1 MKTVLA
7 IELSTA
13 RGQIALIHGEEVL
26 FEETFTSERS
36 HNSRLY
42 QPLGRA
48 LDAAADGLD
57 LIVVGTGPGSYTGV
71 RIGIAAAQGVALA
84 RSVPVIGWP
93 SVGAPGEI
101 EENSFYVAGDA
112 RRGGFYVFYFG
123 GDSCPRAPLLLS
135 EAEFRQWHG
144 DHGADRIISFDPIAP
159 LGLPGITLCHP
170 SALKLARIASAMSE
184 PERASLASRPLEPLY
199 VREAF
204 ITKAKRAFAT

>member
-1 MKTVLA
+1 MKTILA

-13 RGQIALIHGEEVL
+13 RGQVALVRGEEVL
-26 FEETFTSERS
+26 FLETFTSERS

-42 QPLGRA
+42 SPLGRA
-48 LDAAADGLD
+48 LDAAAGGLD

-93 SVGAPGEI
+93 SVGAPWEV
-101 EENSFYVAGDA
+101 EESSFFVVGDA
-112 RRGGFYVFYFG
+112 RRGGFYVF
-123 GDSCPRAPLLLS
+123 CVTENRHPEAPLLLS
-135 EAEFRQWHG
+135 EAEIHQWRG
-144 DHGADRIISFDPIAP
+144 DQGAARIISFDPVVP

-170 SALKLARIASAMSE
+170 SAPRLARIASALSE
-184 PERASLASRPLEPLY
+184 PELARLASRPLEPVY